1 MMGNP
6 NLFFQNQN
14 NINMNSNMNM
24 NMNNEQLKIKYNKEI
39 KAIKDMGF
47 DNEEKIINAL
57 KKTNG
62 NINASIE
69 RLIND
74 LN

>member
-1 MMGNP
+1 
-6 NLFFQNQN
+6 
-14 NINMNSNMNM
+14 
-24 NMNNEQLKIKYNKEI
+24 
-39 KAIKDMGF
+39 MGF

>member
-1 MMGNP
+1 MG
-6 NLFFQNQN
+6 L
-14 NINMNSNMNM
+14 
-24 NMNNEQLKIKYNKEI
+24 EKKK
-39 KAIKDMGF
+39 
-47 DNEEKIINAL
+47 KIINAL
-57 KKTNG
+57 QKTNG